1 MLRSLDPV
9 SSAALVSLSSLTFSA
24 PLLEARYAVMKR
36 RELLFRGVASAIG
49 FVLAPSPSG
58 AEGQP
63 KKRILFFTKSSEVA
77 PGYAVVP
84 PEK

>member
-1 MLRSLDPV
+1 
-9 SSAALVSLSSLTFSA
+9 
-24 PLLEARYAVMKR
+24 MKR